1 MDQAFIESFVI
12 AFVGAILFLLVDK
25 HEGDGPIA
33 RLLKFLV
40 LFVAAVAI
48 MHKLQPFGLSLF

>member
-1 MDQAFIESFVI
+1 MDQAFVESFVI
-12 AFVGAILFLLVDK
+12 AFVGAILFLVVDK
-25 HEGDGPIA
+25 YEPDGLMA

-48 MHKLQPFGLSLF
+48 MHKLRPFGLSLF

>member
-1 MDQAFIESFVI
+1 MDQAFVESFVI

-25 HEGDGPIA
+25 HEGDGLIA

>member
-12 AFVGAILFLLVDK
+12 AFVGAILFLVVDK
-25 HEGDGPIA
+25 YEPDGLMA

-48 MHKLQPFGLSLF
+48 MHKLRPFGLSLF

>member
-1 MDQAFIESFVI
+1 MDQAFVELFVI

-40 LFVAAVAI
+40 LFGHARRRSV
-48 MHKLQPFGLSLF
+48 KRQPMQSAG

>member
-1 MDQAFIESFVI
+1 MDQAFIELFVI
-12 AFVGAILFLLVDK
+12 AFVGAILFLVVDK
-25 HEGDGPIA
+25 YEPDGLMA

-48 MHKLQPFGLSLF
+48 MHKLRPFGLSLF